1 VFEGLPK
8 IELHCHLDASV
19 RVQTVAELA
28 QKLGLGIPQP
38 LPAALIAPETCLDLA
53 DYIRRIDFALEVMQE
68 YDAISRIAREFVEEL
83 AADGVIYGEVRFAP
97 QLHRRRGLSLQ
108 DVLNAVHEGLVEG
121 GKQFG
126 VHTGLIVCCLRHEPP
141 ALSLEIAK
149 LAIAN
154 RDKVCA
160 LDLAGDEARFAGAPH
175 GEAFRLAR
183 EANLPRTVHA
193 GEASGPES
201 VAEALDVLFAERIGH
216 GVRIESNSQIV
227 TRIRGDAV
235 PLEICP
241 SSNVLTRA
249 VTSIEAHPIDRLMQK
264 GVRVT
269 VSTDGRTVSDTHV
282 TKEFERLAHCWGWGL
297 AEFWTCQK
305 NAAEAAFAS
314 PQVRREL
321 LATIEQFAVSAPG

>member
-28 QKLGLGIPQP
+28 QKLGLRLPQP
-38 LPAALIAPETCLDLA
+38 LRAALIAPETCLDPA

-68 YDAISRIAREFVEEL
+68 YDAISRIAREFVEDL
-83 AADGVIYGEVRFAP
+83 AADGVVYGEVRFAP
-97 QLHRRRGLSLQ
+97 QLHRRHGLSLQ

-126 VHTGLIVCCLRHEPP
+126 VHTGLILCCLRHEPP

-160 LDLAGDEARFAGAPH
+160 LDLAGDEARFPGAPH
-175 GEAFRLAR
+175 AEAFRLAR

-201 VAEALDVLFAERIGH
+201 VSEALDVLFAERIGH
-216 GVRIESNSQIV
+216 GVRIESNSQII

-249 VTSIEAHPIDRLMQK
+249 VRSMEAHPIDRLMRK